1 MTEILVVLFVALL
14 VFGATKIPALGD
26 ALGRAVRGF
35 RRAARGDDEG
45 EGGGG
50 GGGPPAAQGTGDDR
64 PSRLPPARGE

>member
-35 RRAARGDDEG
+35 RRAARGEDEG

-50 GGGPPAAQGTGDDR
+50 GSPAAPGTGVDR

>member
-45 EGGGG
+45 G

>member
-45 EGGGG
+45 EGGG
-50 GGGPPAAQGTGDDR
+50 PPAAQGTGVDR